1 MNCNGNYFIS
11 LLVTFCNSAHTSC
24 GWIFGHRWEALD
36 VRTLRGKRLLQLQVI
51 QPLDKGNP
59 TSRQE
64 VIESPDHGQPPL
76 LGLSRRV
83 ASCSSALECLQIT
96 LSRPQVYPERT
107 LSQRWR
113 SAKKRQRGDI
123 AHCRGHTWN
132 ASKLP
137 DVQIHKNTDGGST
150 AKHSKALSGQIGSYL
165 ESLFSKSTL
174 HC

>member
-1 MNCNGNYFIS
+1 MAIIFLHYWLHFVIQHS
-11 LLVTFCNSAHTSC
+11 SC

-64 VIESPDHGQPPL
+64 VIESPDHGRPPL

-83 ASCSSALECLQIT
+83 ASCSNALECLRIS
-96 LSRPQVYPERT
+96 LSRPQVYPERI

-113 SAKKRQRGDI
+113 SVKKTERR
-123 AHCRGHTWN
+123 HCTLPGPHLECIQITGRPDTQKYYHTWR
-132 ASKLP
+132 
-137 DVQIHKNTDGGST
+137 
-150 AKHSKALSGQIGSYL
+150 
-165 ESLFSKSTL
+165 
-174 HC
+174 